1 MRLWATE
8 AMTDLLPLTASLAL
22 GRDLAPDEVRGA
34 AEALAA
40 AEPADDAKAAFLS
53 ALSKKGETSAEVAAF
68 AEAFRALAI
77 DPGMGRWAPRAVDIV
92 GTGGD
97 HAGGF
102 NVSSM
107 VTFVVAC
114 AGVPVMKHGNRGIT
128 SKCGSADL
136 FAALGVRLEAPPE
149 MLRRA
154 MASLGYAYFFAP
166 AWHPAFR
173 RITPVRKLLASRGER
188 TVFNILGPLLNP
200 GRPANIVLGAATPPL
215 LEKLA
220 DALEALG
227 TGAGLAVHGVISPGR
242 GIDEL
247 TSATRNLV
255 RGAGR
260 LKAVREEWTPES
272 FGLPLAPFSDILGGD
287 VAENLTIALALAD
300 GGGSRGLAD
309 TIALNGAVALW
320 VAGAR
325 ADVRSSI
332 QEARELL
339 LGGPVRGKISDTRDF
354 YSGGTG
360 A

>member
-1 MRLWATE
+1 MADLV
-8 AMTDLLPLTASLAL
+8 AMTASLAS
-22 GRDLAPDEVRGA
+22 GRDLSADEIRGA
-34 AEALAA
+34 AGALAA
-40 AEPADDAKAAFLS
+40 EEPQDDVKAAFLS
-53 ALSKKGETSAEVAAF
+53 ALARKGETSAEVAAF
-68 AEAFRALAI
+68 AGAFRALSL
-77 DPGMGRWAPRAVDIV
+77 DPGMGAWAPAAVDIV

-107 VTFVVAC
+107 VTLVVAC

-136 FAALGVRLEAPPE
+136 FAALGVRLDAPPE
-149 MLRRA
+149 TLREA

-166 AWHPAFR
+166 SWHPAFR
-173 RITPVRKLLASRGER
+173 RINPVRKLLASRGER

-220 DALEALG
+220 DALDALG
-227 TGAGLAVHGVISPGR
+227 TGAGLAVHGVIAPGR

-260 LKAVREEWTPES
+260 LKAIREEWTAES
-272 FGLPLAPFSDILGGD
+272 FGLPLAPFADIAGGD
-287 VAENLTIALALAD
+287 VAANLAIALALAD
-300 GGGSRGLAD
+300 GDGPRGLSD

-325 ADVRSSI
+325 PDVRSAI
-332 QEARELL
+332 GEARELL
-339 LGGPVRGKISDTRDF
+339 LGGAVRRKISDTRDF
-354 YSGGTG
+354 YSGGAG
-360 A
+360 R